1 MPEPRVTPFPL
12 PISEM
17 FRRGLRGYVANVVP
31 LTLAGV
37 AALAV
42 LAACTFPVW
51 GVEDDRFRVLAVS
64 TLGLILAST
73 AALPWF
79 TYALNA
85 ARNEPV
91 DLAAPFRNWN
101 RFVDQLICSFWFWAA
116 FFLGFQY
123 LQTLFGPILFFLV
136 AVLYAF
142 FGFIVADG
150 AVEGPLR
157 SLGTSVRLSEKRRI
171 ALFAILVLFFIFNF
185 VALLPLGYGVN
196 PLTGVIT
203 VITLVMTTSITLV
216 AWACLYDTLD
226 DLLVPLPPAQRPQW
240 GARRKPKKRRR
251 KR

>member
-1 MPEPRVTPFPL
+1 MPGPKVKPFPL
-12 PISEM
+12 SISEM
-17 FRRGLRGYVANVVP
+17 FRRGLRGYVANVFP
-31 LTLAGV
+31 LTLAG
-37 AALAV
+37 AATFAV
-42 LAACTFPVW
+42 LAVCTFPVW
-51 GVEDDRFRVLAVS
+51 GVEDDRLRVLGVS
-64 TLGLILAST
+64 TVGLILAST

-79 TYALNA
+79 SYALNA

-91 DLAAPFRNWN
+91 DLSAPFRNWN

-123 LQTLFGPILFFLV
+123 LRTLFGPVLFFLV

-142 FGFIVADG
+142 FGYIVADG
-150 AVEGPLR
+150 RVEGPLR

-203 VITLVMTTSITLV
+203 LIALVMTASITIV
-216 AWACLYDTLD
+216 AWACLYDVLD
-226 DLLVPLPPAQRPQW
+226 DLLVPLPPAPKPQW
-240 GARRKPKKRRR
+240 GRRRKPKRSRR